1 MNKPRILL
9 VEDEIHIAQG
19 IIFNLE
25 ADGYRVVHVETGTA
39 ALAAL
44 ENGPFSLVVLDLMLP
59 DMDGLSICQ
68 QIREKNKRLPILILT
83 ARGDEGDR
91 VRGLELGADD
101 YMTKPFNLSEF
112 LLRVQ
117 GMLRRSEWYRPEV
130 GGVERYAFGTNEVD
144 FRGRRAR
151 TAHGIVELTEL
162 EVRMLQIFFSRADE
176 TLTRPE
182 LLESVWGVSP
192 ESETRTLDNF
202 IVRLRKYFELD
213 PSRPVHFLTE
223 RGRGY
228 RFVRNGQKPKDK
240 E

>member
-1 MNKPRILL
+1 MSSPRILL
-9 VEDEIHIAQG
+9 VEDELHIAHG
-19 IIFNLE
+19 ITFNLE
-25 ADGYRVVHVETGTA
+25 ADGYRVIHAETGAA
-39 ALAAL
+39 ALTAL
-44 ENGPFSLVVLDLMLP
+44 DDEDIALVVLDLMLP

-68 QIREKNKRLPILILT
+68 KIREKNKRLPILILT

-91 VRGLELGADD
+91 IRGLEIGADD

-117 GMLRRSEWYRPEV
+117 GMLRRSEWYRPEPQMT
-130 GGVERYAFGTNEVD
+130 ERYRFGPNEVD
-144 FRGRRAR
+144 FRGRRAK
-151 TAHGIVELTEL
+151 TAHGSVDLTEL
-162 EVRMLQIFFSRADE
+162 ELKMLQTFFQRENE
-176 TLTRPE
+176 TLSRPE
-182 LLESVWGVSP
+182 LLASVWGVSP

-228 RFVRNGQKPKDK
+228 RFIRNGQKPQ
-240 E
+240 ESE

>member
-1 MNKPRILL
+1 MNRTQILL
-9 VEDEIHIAQG
+9 VEDEVHIAQG

-25 ADGYRVVHVETGTA
+25 ADGYQVVHVETGAA
-39 ALAAL
+39 ALVAL
-44 ENGPFSLVVLDLMLP
+44 ESVHFSLVVLDLMLP
-59 DMDGLSICQ
+59 DMDGLDICQ
-68 QIREKNKRLPILILT
+68 QIREGNKRLPILILT
-83 ARGDEGDR
+83 ARGDERDR

-117 GMLRRSEWYRPEV
+117 GMLRRSEWYRPEA
-130 GGVERYAFGTNEVD
+130 GEVERFQFGANEVN
-144 FRGRRAR
+144 FRSRRAK
-151 TAHGIVELTEL
+151 TAHGVVELTEL
-162 EVRMLQIFFSRADE
+162 EVRMLQLFFSRQGE
-176 TLTRPE
+176 ILTRPE

-213 PSRPVHFLTE
+213 PSRPVHFRTE

-228 RFVRNGQKPKDK
+228 RFVRDGQKPQEK

>member
-1 MNKPRILL
+1 MNRPRILL
-9 VEDEIHIAQG
+9 VEDETHIAQG

-25 ADGYRVVHVETGTA
+25 ADDYEVIHVETGTA

-44 ENGPFSLVVLDLMLP
+44 EKSRFSLVVLDLMLP
-59 DMDGLSICQ
+59 DMDGLHICQ
-68 QIREKNKRLPILILT
+68 LIRAENKRLPILILT
-83 ARGDEGDR
+83 ARDNEDDR

-101 YMTKPFNLSEF
+101 YMTKPFSLSEF

-117 GMLRRSEWYRPEV
+117 GMLRRSEWYRPDAGTTERFV
-130 GGVERYAFGTNEVD
+130 FGVNEVD
-144 FRGRRAR
+144 FRGRRAK
-151 TAHGIVELTEL
+151 TAHGVIELTEL
-162 EVRMLQIFFSRADE
+162 EVRMLQIFFSREDE

-228 RFVRNGQKPKDK
+228 RFVRNGRKPKV
-240 E
+240 EE

>member
-1 MNKPRILL
+1 MNKPQILL
-9 VEDEIHIAQG
+9 IEDEVHIAQG

-25 ADGYRVVHVETGTA
+25 ADGYRVVHTETGST

-44 ENGPFSLVVLDLMLP
+44 ENGRFALVVLDLMLP
-59 DMDGLSICQ
+59 DIDGLLICQ
-68 QIREKNKRLPILILT
+68 QIRESNKRLPILILT
-83 ARGDEGDR
+83 ARGDEEDR

-117 GMLRRSEWYRPEV
+117 GMLRRSEWYRPEP
-130 GGVERYAFGTNEVD
+130 GTTERYQFGTNEVD
-144 FRGRRAR
+144 FRGRRAK
-151 TAHGIVELTEL
+151 TAHGVVDLTEL
-162 EVRMLQIFFSRADE
+162 EMRMLQVLFSREDE
-176 TLTRPE
+176 TLSRPE

-228 RFVRNGQKPKDK
+228 RFVRSGQKPKDK

>member
-1 MNKPRILL
+1 MNNPKILL
-9 VEDEIHIAQG
+9 IEDEIHIAQG

-25 ADGYRVVHVETGTA
+25 ADGFLVAHAETGNA

-44 ENGPFSLVVLDLMLP
+44 SVEHFSLVVLDLMLP
-59 DMDGLSICQ
+59 DMDGLQICQ
-68 QIREKNKRLPILILT
+68 MIREKNKRLPILILT
-83 ARGDEGDR
+83 ARGNEDDR
-91 VRGLELGADD
+91 IRGLELGADD

-117 GMLRRSEWYRPEV
+117 GMLRRSEWYRPEADV
-130 GGVERYAFGTNEVD
+130 SEIYRFGINEVD
-144 FRGRRAR
+144 FRGRRAK
-151 TAHGIVELTEL
+151 TAHGTIDLTEL
-162 EVRMLQIFFSRADE
+162 EMRMLQLFFSREDE
-176 TLTRPE
+176 TLGRPE
-182 LLESVWGVSP
+182 LLQSVWGVSP

-228 RFVRNGQKPKDK
+228 RFVRSGQRPQ
-240 E
+240 EQE

>member
-1 MNKPRILL
+1 MKTPKILL
-9 VEDEIHIAQG
+9 VEDEVHIAQG

-25 ADGYRVVHVETGTA
+25 ADGYRVVHAETGAA

-44 ENGPFSLVVLDLMLP
+44 ESEHFALVVLDLMLP
-59 DMDGLSICQ
+59 DMNGLLICQ
-68 QIREKNKRLPILILT
+68 KIREGNKRLPILILT

-117 GMLRRSEWYRPEV
+117 GMLRRSEWYRPEP
-130 GGVERYAFGTNEVD
+130 GAAERYQFGPNEVD
-144 FRGRRAR
+144 FRRRRAR
-151 TAHGIVELTEL
+151 TAYSVVELTEL
-162 EVRMLQIFFSRADE
+162 EVRMLQLFFSREDE
-176 TLTRPE
+176 SLSRPE
-182 LLESVWGVSP
+182 LLQSVWGVSP

-202 IVRLRKYFELD
+202 IVRLRKYFEID
-213 PSRPVHFLTE
+213 PSRPIHFLTE

-228 RFVRNGQKPKDK
+228 RFVRNGQKPRDK

>member
-1 MNKPRILL
+1 MNRPQILL
-9 VEDEIHIAQG
+9 VEDEFHIAQG

-25 ADGYRVVHVETGTA
+25 ADGYRVVHVETGAA

-44 ENGPFSLVVLDLMLP
+44 ENDHFSLVVLDLMLP
-59 DMDGLSICQ
+59 DMDGLHICQ
-68 QIREKNKRLPILILT
+68 QIREGNKRLPILILT

-91 VRGLELGADD
+91 VRGLEFGADD
-101 YMTKPFNLSEF
+101 YMTKPFSLSEF

-117 GMLRRSEWYRPEV
+117 GMLRRSEWYRPDAGSV
-130 GGVERYAFGTNEVD
+130 GRYKFGANEVD
-144 FRGRRAR
+144 FHGRRAR
-151 TAHGIVELTEL
+151 TAHGVIDLTEL

-213 PSRPVHFLTE
+213 PSRPVHFLTD

-228 RFVRNGQKPKDK
+228 RFVRDGQKPKGK

>member
-1 MNKPRILL
+1 MNIPRILL

-25 ADGYRVVHVETGTA
+25 ADGYRVVHVETGA
-39 ALAAL
+39 AARTAL
-44 ENGPFSLVVLDLMLP
+44 ESGHFALVVLDLMLP
-59 DMDGLSICQ
+59 DTDGLLICQ
-68 QIREKNKRLPILILT
+68 EIRESNKRLPILILT

-91 VRGLELGADD
+91 VRGLEFGADD

-130 GGVERYAFGTNEVD
+130 GTTERYQFGANEVD
-144 FRGRRAR
+144 FRGRRAK
-151 TAHGIVELTEL
+151 TAHGVVDLTEL
-162 EVRMLQIFFSRADE
+162 EMRMLQIFFSREDE
-176 TLTRPE
+176 TLSRPE
-182 LLESVWGVSP
+182 LLESVWGISP

-228 RFVRNGQKPKDK
+228 RFVRNGQKPK
-240 E
+240 EEE